1 MKLFHL
7 IDFYNELII
16 KQDYFECHE
25 IMEATWKSSPAFS
38 KNDAEVFLILL
49 ATGEYHYR
57 RGNINGAVRAYRR
70 ALKLHEE
77 NTYDLTA
84 LGMGE
89 ELVEMM
95 IARME
100 NMEDMPFHPLA
111 YPLTEDMWQALHEH
125 GGYGPS
131 PDIEAFKRW
140 TRDRVVQDEEIV
152 YKHRLRDRTE
162 VLLEREAAIKKR
174 KHRK

>member
-25 IMEATWKSSPAFS
+25 IMEAAWKSKPDFS

-57 RGNINGAVRAYRR
+57 RANINGARRSYRR

-77 NTYDLTA
+77 NMYDLAA
-84 LGMGE
+84 LGMEDALIG
-89 ELVEMM
+89 MM
-95 IARME
+95 VQRMDD
-100 NMEDMPFHPLA
+100 METEPFRPLPF
-111 YPLTEDMWQALHEH
+111 PLTEDMWLALHRH
-125 GGYGPS
+125 CGDPL
-131 PDIEAFKRW
+131 DIEAFKRW
-140 TRDRVVQDEEIV
+140 ARARFVRDAPIV
-152 YKHRLRDRTE
+152 SKHRLRDRTD
-162 VLLEREAAIKKR
+162 VILEREAAIKKR